1 MSEFRSLMI
10 DQWLEKYTGYE
21 RFMPDLERIG
31 KVVDYLELPKPKKI
45 ITVAGTNGKGQCSR
59 LLFKELSK
67 KYRVSLLTSPH
78 LVRLNERLVNNDGE
92 ITDEKLWE
100 LIQELKPV
108 VEKLNVKLPF
118 FEYVFIVFLMFA
130 KDSDITILEV
140 GLGGRLDAVNY
151 YAADILLL
159 TSISRDHQNF
169 LGNRYEQIL
178 REKLGLLRDK
188 QHVYT
193 SLELKY
199 LQLKAKLLIE
209 QYKDVLWCDNF
220 KSSISLKSDD
230 FSIRNKKLV
239 QKVLQEEF
247 NIHISIENDFPGKQ
261 LTINDNTCY
270 FMTSHNVD
278 GIRKFI
284 QLMQNHKYNFDI
296 VYIFLSIRAVE
307 EDTYVIL
314 KILVNAF
321 KDRAELKISKYKSYN
336 LYQGKELEE
345 FGQKFKIEVVE
356 DFAKEINKYN
366 NKKVLCIG
374 SNYSYR
380 AVHTAAFGSR
390 PRG

>member
-1 MSEFRSLMI
+1 MI

-92 ITDEKLWE
+92 ITDEKLWK

-108 VEKLNVKLPF
+108 VEKLNIKLPF

-159 TSISRDHQNF
+159 TSISRDHQEF
-169 LGNRYEQIL
+169 LGNRYDGIL
-178 REKLGLLRDK
+178 KEKLGLLRNN
-188 QHVYT
+188 QHFYS
-193 SLELKY
+193 SLELNY
-199 LQLKAKLLIE
+199 LRECTQEVLTKFSNVKWSDMFKLNVTKTSDNYYVRNQQLVNYVLE
-209 QYKDVLWCDNF
+209 QEF
-220 KSSISLKSDD
+220 KIK
-230 FSIRNKKLV
+230 
-239 QKVLQEEF
+239 
-247 NIHISIENDFPGKQ
+247 NDIDHNFPGKI
-261 LTINDNTCY
+261 LSINDNQCY
-270 FMTSHNVD
+270 FIPSHNPD
-278 GIRKFI
+278 GLRKFI
-284 QLMQNHKYNFDI
+284 QLMQLEKYNFDK
-296 VYIFLSIRAVE
+296 VLVFLSKRSIADTKVKVRIILEGCKPIE
-307 EDTYVIL
+307 EISICKFTGYNMMDSEALTSI
-314 KILVNAF
+314 A
-321 KDRAELKISKYKSYN
+321 KDFNLRLIDDFSEEIKKYK
-336 LYQGKELEE
+336 
-345 FGQKFKIEVVE
+345 
-356 DFAKEINKYN
+356 NKN
-366 NKKVLCIG
+366 ILCIG
-374 SNYSYR
+374 SNYNYR
-380 AVHTAAFGSR
+380 TLHTTWLNSR